1 MYDERIKKY
10 LYSEE
15 YDLLIQEVDKKIV
28 ENSFEASFY
37 YYRFLAK
44 NKDYSHMDFNNLIDK
59 DDYNRA
65 MELDFM
71 HTFDTEFK
79 FFKILN
85 NEERKLFQYANHM
98 NLAKFNEAI
107 KSFNVSNSNTF
118 LNRDEA
124 RLLSEYANTLT
135 ENTQKELTGKLLL
148 FYTQDRKWDSTL
160 RSVKNMVEDVVLLF
174 ESSLFHKIEK
184 GDAKNEIKEVEATFP
199 NSSKEMDSTTR
210 VKKEDITPLGNIEI
224 PKEEGKTISKQAN
237 TNVDVEP
244 KKNVTIIPPKDYR
257 SIKTPKRMYSIGS
270 TYNRPTTLDGE
281 YTPKTVK
288 PINQKPSEKSVVAR
302 GIIAFGIVIVTV
314 VLLVALIVNAQ
325 KRNNT
330 VSNGGSEQQ
339 QVDNRPVEIY
349 YSWSWPDTNVIRVYL
364 SCSTTHHGKKVR
376 AVYGQ
381 LEYRD
386 GNDDCSLDV
395 TIPLK
400 RTPFDISLTPNEND
414 DYGYT
419 LWFHYEKII
428 YEDGTVESY
437 SEYEY
442 IR

>member
-1 MYDERIKKY
+1 MYDEKIKKH
-10 LYSEE
+10 LYNEE
-15 YDLLIQEVDKKIV
+15 YDLLIQEVDKEI
-28 ENSFEASFY
+28 EDNSFEASFY

-44 NKDYSHMDFNNLIDK
+44 NKDYSHMDFNNFIDK

-98 NLAKFNEAI
+98 NEAKFNEAI

-118 LNRDEA
+118 LNRNEA

-148 FYTQDRKWDSTL
+148 FYIEDRKWDPTL

-184 GDAKNEIKEVEATFP
+184 GETQKEIKEAEATFP
-199 NSSKEMDSTTR
+199 NSSKEIDSTTK
-210 VKKEDITPLGNIEI
+210 VKKEDIPPLGNIDI

-237 TNVDVEP
+237 TNVGLEP
-244 KKNVTIIPPKDYR
+244 KKNVTIIPPKDYS
-257 SIKTPKRMYSIGS
+257 SIKAPKRMYSNGS
-270 TYNRPTTLDGE
+270 TYINRTILDDE
-281 YTPKTVK
+281 YTPKEVK
-288 PINQKPSEKSVVAR
+288 PINQKSSKNSEVAKAIIVF
-302 GIIAFGIVIVTV
+302 GIIIVVVV
-314 VLLVALIVNAQ
+314 VLVAIIVNA
-325 KRNNT
+325 KKSRNT
-330 VSNGGSEQQ
+330 DSNWGSQQ

-364 SCSTTHHGKKVR
+364 SCSTTHYGKKVR

-381 LEYRD
+381 LQYRD
-386 GNDDCSLDV
+386 GNDDCYLDI

-400 RTPFDISLTPNEND
+400 RTPFDISLTPDEND
-414 DYGYT
+414 DYGYS

-437 SEYEY
+437 YEYEY
-442 IR
+442 LI